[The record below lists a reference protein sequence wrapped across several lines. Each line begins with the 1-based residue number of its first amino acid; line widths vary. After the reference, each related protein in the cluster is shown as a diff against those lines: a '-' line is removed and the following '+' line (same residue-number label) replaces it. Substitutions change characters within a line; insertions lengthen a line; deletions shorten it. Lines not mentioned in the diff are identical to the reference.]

1 MKTSI
6 LTLLAAAGFAAAA
19 FAAPVADATPEG
31 EAKIISYNIR
41 LGVADDGANSW
52 EHRREATLR
61 MLERE
66 APTVFGIQEGY
77 LFQVKYIEENLPQ
90 YGRVGVGRDD
100 GKEGGEIMAVFY
112 LRDRYDLLD
121 HGDLWL
127 SETPDRVSR
136 GWDGACNRTMTWVH
150 LREKATGKEFFHFN
164 SHFDHIGTVAR
175 AESAKLLI
183 EKVAEIAGKTPA
195 FCTGDFNSNQQTN
208 VYNTIVTS
216 GTLVDSYARTTDKV
230 NADWPSYNG
239 YKYISTP
246 PAKASRID
254 HIFVT
259 KGRTKVQS
267 WAIVNTSYSQK
278 YPSDHFPVV
287 IEWSFAK

>member
-6 LTLLAAAGFAAAA
+6 LTLLAAAGFTAAA

-100 GKEGGEIMAVFY
+100 GAEKGEFMAVYY
-112 LRDRYDLLD
+112 LRDRFELLD
-121 HGDLWL
+121 SGTFWL
-127 SETPDRVSR
+127 SETPDKVSR
-136 GWDGACNRTMTWVH
+136 GWDGACN
-150 LREKATGKEFFHFN
+150 L
-164 SHFDHIGTVAR
+164 SLIHI
-175 AESAKLLI
+175 
-183 EKVAEIAGKTPA
+183 
-195 FCTGDFNSNQQTN
+195 
-208 VYNTIVTS
+208 
-216 GTLVDSYARTTDKV
+216 
-230 NADWPSYNG
+230 
-239 YKYISTP
+239 
-246 PAKASRID
+246 
-254 HIFVT
+254 
-259 KGRTKVQS
+259 
-267 WAIVNTSYSQK
+267 
-278 YPSDHFPVV
+278 
-287 IEWSFAK
+287 

>member
-6 LTLLAAAGFAAAA
+6 LTLLAAAGFTAAA

-150 LREKATGKEFFHFN
+150 LREKATGKEFYYFN
-164 SHFDHIGTVAR
+164 THLDHKGVVAR
-175 AESAKLLI
+175 REG
-183 EKVAEIAGKTPA
+183 V
-195 FCTGDFNSNQQTN
+195 
-208 VYNTIVTS
+208 
-216 GTLVDSYARTTDKV
+216 
-230 NADWPSYNG
+230 
-239 YKYISTP
+239 
-246 PAKASRID
+246 
-254 HIFVT
+254 
-259 KGRTKVQS
+259 
-267 WAIVNTSYSQK
+267 
-278 YPSDHFPVV
+278 
-287 IEWSFAK
+287 

>member
-100 GKEGGEIMAVFY
+100 RSVAFGRQFVERSHAQRHGGIGQH
-112 LRDRYDLLD
+112 DLGALF
-121 HGDLWL
+121 
-127 SETPDRVSR
+127 
-136 GWDGACNRTMTWVH
+136 DGAFGYLPCDRLLV
-150 LREKATGKEFFHFN
+150 E
-164 SHFDHIGTVAR
+164 R
-175 AESAKLLI
+175 AE
-183 EKVAEIAGKTPA
+183 
-195 FCTGDFNSNQQTN
+195 N
-208 VYNTIVTS
+208 
-216 GTLVDSYARTTDKV
+216 DSFL
-230 NADWPSYNG
+230 P
-239 YKYISTP
+239 
-246 PAKASRID
+246 
-254 HIFVT
+254 F
-259 KGRTKVQS
+259 
-267 WAIVNTSYSQK
+267 
-278 YPSDHFPVV
+278 
-287 IEWSFAK
+287 

>member
-150 LREKATGKEFFHFN
+150 LREKATGKEFYYFN
-164 SHFDHIGTVAR
+164 THLDHKGVVAR
-175 AESAKLLI
+175 REGVKLVVREVQQIAGRKAAVVVGGDLNSTI
-183 EKVAEIAGKTPA
+183 DDRIFDPLKKFMTPAREKAPRYRPQGNVQRLGAGAQLDGHRPPLRAQHEVPVVPHARRRLRRALYLGSLSHRDRRAAEI
-195 FCTGDFNSNQQTN
+195 
-208 VYNTIVTS
+208 V
-216 GTLVDSYARTTDKV
+216 
-230 NADWPSYNG
+230 G
-239 YKYISTP
+239 Y
-246 PAKASRID
+246 
-254 HIFVT
+254 
-259 KGRTKVQS
+259 GR
-267 WAIVNTSYSQK
+267 
-278 YPSDHFPVV
+278 
-287 IEWSFAK
+287 

>member
-112 LRDRYDLLD
+112 LRGR
-121 HGDLWL
+121 
-127 SETPDRVSR
+127 ESR
-136 GWDGACNRTMTWVH
+136 S
-150 LREKATGKEFFHFN
+150 ATGRR
-164 SHFDHIGTVAR
+164 DR
-175 AESAKLLI
+175 ADRSGR
-183 EKVAEIAGKTPA
+183 AGRRRP
-195 FCTGDFNSNQQTN
+195 
-208 VYNTIVTS
+208 
-216 GTLVDSYARTTDKV
+216 
-230 NADWPSYNG
+230 
-239 YKYISTP
+239 
-246 PAKASRID
+246 
-254 HIFVT
+254 
-259 KGRTKVQS
+259 
-267 WAIVNTSYSQK
+267 
-278 YPSDHFPVV
+278 
-287 IEWSFAK
+287 

>member
-6 LTLLAAAGFAAAA
+6 LTLLAAAGFTAAA
-19 FAAPVADATPEG
+19 FG
-31 EAKIISYNIR
+31 GSRSRMRRRRAKRRSSPTTSASAWPTN
-41 LGVADDGANSW
+41 GANSW

-150 LREKATGKEFFHFN
+150 LREKATGKEFYYFN
-164 SHFDHIGTVAR
+164 THLDHKGVVAR
-175 AESAKLLI
+175 REGVKLVVR
-183 EKVAEIAGKTPA
+183 EVQQIAGRKAAVVVGGDLNSTIDDRIFDPLKKFMTPA
-195 FCTGDFNSNQQTN
+195 REKAP
-208 VYNTIVTS
+208 VTDRK
-216 GTLVDSYARTTDKV
+216 GT
-230 NADWPSYNG
+230 YNG
-239 YKYISTP
+239 WGQAPNSVV
-246 PAKASRID
+246 ID
-254 HIFVT
+254 HLFVRNM
-259 KGRTKVQS
+259 KCRRTARS
-267 WAIVNTSYSQK
+267 TATTACIISRDHYPIEIVVRLK
-278 YPSDHFPVV
+278 
-287 IEWSFAK
+287 

>member
-1 MKTSI
+1 MEKTMTEARADA
-6 LTLLAAAGFAAAA
+6 LMEDGFHCSQCVFPYAA
-19 FAAPVADATPEG
+19 F
-31 EAKIISYNIR
+31 R
-41 LGVADDGANSW
+41 LGMDRDEALRLSAGLGGGCFHGDSCGAVTGAAMALSI
-52 EHRREATLR
+52 
-61 MLERE
+61 
-66 APTVFGIQEGY
+66 VFG
-77 LFQVKYIEENLPQ
+77 FDRPNAEEA
-90 YGRVGVGRDD
+90 D
-100 GKEGGEIMAVFY
+100 
-112 LRDRYDLLD
+112 
-121 HGDLWL
+121 
-127 SETPDRVSR
+127 
-136 GWDGACNRTMTWVH
+136 
-150 LREKATGKEFFHFN
+150 
-164 SHFDHIGTVAR
+164 
-175 AESAKLLI
+175 KLLI

-267 WAIVNTSYSQK
+267 WAIVNPSYSQK

>member
-150 LREKATGKEFFHFN
+150 LREKAPVTDRK
-164 SHFDHIGTVAR
+164 GT
-175 AESAKLLI
+175 
-183 EKVAEIAGKTPA
+183 
-195 FCTGDFNSNQQTN
+195 
-208 VYNTIVTS
+208 
-216 GTLVDSYARTTDKV
+216 
-230 NADWPSYNG
+230 YNG
-239 YKYISTP
+239 WGQAPNSMVIDHLFVRNMKCLSYRTLDGDYGVPYIS
-246 PAKASRID
+246 D
-254 HIFVT
+254 HYPIE
-259 KGRTKVQS
+259 
-267 WAIVNTSYSQK
+267 IVVRLK
-278 YPSDHFPVV
+278 
-287 IEWSFAK
+287 

>member
-6 LTLLAAAGFAAAA
+6 LTLLAAAGFTAAA

-150 LREKATGKEFFHFN
+150 LREKATGKEFFLFN